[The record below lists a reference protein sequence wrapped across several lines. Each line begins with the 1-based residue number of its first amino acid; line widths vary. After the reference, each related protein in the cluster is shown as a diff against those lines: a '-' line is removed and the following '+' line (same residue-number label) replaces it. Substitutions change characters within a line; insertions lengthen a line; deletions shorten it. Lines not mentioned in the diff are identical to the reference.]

1 MTTTTPEITY
11 VAEPVPPSAP
21 LKRSHAVAIVAAAV
35 AVVAAAAI
43 AVTAFGSHAP
53 QTATQVVAGAGYT
66 VVQTYTPAT
75 MPASLSAYATSAA
88 YGVSGGD
95 AEIVVVFKPA
105 DDGLGGAVVPVLQS
119 DLPGLSVT
127 MSGGDL
133 TVTGPET
140 VFVSDTGAAGF

>member
-95 AEIVVVFKPA
+95 AEIVVVFAALYVQLVQSSAPYRIVGFVTSNGPVYMPA
-105 DDGLGGAVVPVLQS
+105 HA
-119 DLPGLSVT
+119 
-127 MSGGDL
+127 
-133 TVTGPET
+133 
-140 VFVSDTGAAGF
+140 